1 MAQLKQKISFI
12 GFGKMAQ
19 SLANGW
25 IHLDEYHFHAAAPSL
40 NKAMT
45 IEGIETTAV
54 NLDIV
59 HDADVIILAVK
70 PTQMKDVCA
79 EIASFIPHGCLLISV
94 AAGLSLSWF
103 TTHLPPKTAV
113 IRAMPNIAAR
123 VKQSA
128 TPLIKNH
135 HVSQQQALTAQA
147 LFNAVGIMTW
157 VEKETDMDI
166 FTALSGSGPA
176 YVFQFIQNMV
186 SAAINMGLDDQTAK
200 AFAIKTVS
208 GAVALALENNIDL
221 QELTRQVTS
230 KGGTTE
236 AALDVLQKHQ
246 FSQVI
251 EAAMRS
257 AQNRAQELDYT

>member
-1 MAQLKQKISFI
+1 
-12 GFGKMAQ
+12 MAQ

-25 IHLDEYHFHAAAPSL
+25 IHLDGYHFRASAPSL
-40 NKAMT
+40 NRA
-45 IEGIETTAV
+45 IAIQGIETTAV

-59 HDADVIILAVK
+59 HDSDVIILAVK
-70 PTQMKDVCA
+70 PAQMKAVCA
-79 EIASFIPHGCLLISV
+79 EIASFIPHGCLVISV
-94 AAGLSLSWF
+94 AAGLNLSWF
-103 TTHLPPKTAV
+103 TAHIPPQTAV

-128 TPLIKNH
+128 TPLIKNQY
-135 HVSQQQALTAQA
+135 VNQQQVLTAQV
-147 LFNAVGIMTW
+147 LFNAVGIITW

-176 YVFQFIQNMV
+176 YVFQFIQHMV
-186 SAAINMGLDDQTAK
+186 TAAIHMGLDDQTAK
-200 AFAIKTVS
+200 AFALKTVN
-208 GAVALALENNIDL
+208 GAVALALESNIGL

-236 AALDVLQKHQ
+236 AALNVLQQHQ

-251 EAAMRS
+251 ETAMRS
-257 AQNRAQELDYT
+257 AQTRAQELDYT